1 MRINYLYA
9 DVLSLCDRA
18 GLFMLW
24 ERYQFGFMMPQ
35 SRQIAIKEYVIR
47 IAINLVTYSEH
58 IGM

>member
-1 MRINYLYA
+1 MGINYLYA
-9 DVLSLCDRA
+9 DVPSLCDRA

-35 SRQIAIKEYVIR
+35 SQQIAVKECVIR
-47 IAINLVTYSEH
+47 IAINLVTYLEY